1 MENKPVVQKKVSLP
15 KLEDL
20 YSDKSIAIQ
29 TNELNKILNSNP
41 KQEWIEPHPFATKK
55 VLLPT
60 GQKIDMPCVYLSV
73 QRIEYLLTSIFLEW
87 NLEIKDYKLLANSVC
102 VTVRLH
108 YLNPVTNQ
116 WRFQDGIGAVALQTD
131 KGAVATDFNAIKSNA
146 VQIGAPAAE
155 TFAFKD
161 AAEKIGKLFGKD
173 LNRADVVYY
182 ENVYNKF
189 TEEQEKEQDKYKT
202 SANAAMEAAQELL
215 DKMKK

>member
-1 MENKPVVQKKVSLP
+1 MENNTQIAKGVLP

-20 YSDKSIAIQ
+20 YADKEISILN
-29 TNELNKILNSNP
+29 NELNKILNSQP
-41 KQEWIEPHPFATKK
+41 KNEWLFAHPFATKK
-55 VLLPT
+55 EKTNQGNLV
-60 GQKIDMPCVYLSV
+60 DVPCVYLTV

-87 NLEIKDYKLLANSVC
+87 NLEVKDYKLLANSIC

-116 WRFQDGIGAVALQTD
+116 WRFQDGIGAAPLQTD
-131 KGAVATDFNAIKSNA
+131 KGAGATDFNAIKSNA

-173 LNRADVVYY
+173 LNRADAVYY
-182 ENVYNKF
+182 ENVFAKF
-189 TEEQEKEQDKYKT
+189 KVENEEADSYAASAKNVIDK
-202 SANAAMEAAQELL
+202 AQEILN
-215 DKMKK
+215 KKS